1 MSSIKIKPKIKSKM
15 VDLFAGT
22 GAFSYAFTHTGK
34 ITAVWANDFAESSEQ
49 IYNLNHDNLKLTRVD
64 IHSVQPETIPKH
76 DILCAGF
83 NCQPFSIAGKQQGF
97 DDERSNSFWKLV
109 KILRHHKTPTII
121 LENVK
126 NLTSHDNG
134 NTFKT
139 IKEELTKLGYHIKY
153 KVLNTC
159 EVTPVPQ
166 NRERIYI
173 VGFYQD
179 EEKAKSF
186 EFDFPKVTKD
196 PIISYLEPTRPDKKY
211 YYTKSL
217 KVYPIV
223 EKAITKHIN
232 ENVIYQLRRQY
243 VRENK
248 SEVCPTLTANMGTGG
263 HNVPLIKDDFGI
275 RKLTPREC
283 FNLQGFPSDYKLPS
297 SMSDAR
303 LYSLAGNAVS
313 VPVVQLIADKIV
325 QMI

>member
-1 MSSIKIKPKIKSKM
+1 MPPKTLKLKYKL

-22 GAFSYAFTHTGK
+22 GAFSHAFTQTGK
-34 ITAVWANDFAESSEQ
+34 VKAIWANDFADSSEE
-49 IYNLNHDNLKLTRVD
+49 IYNLNHPDLKLTNAD
-64 IHSVQPETIPKH
+64 IHDIQPESIPKH

-97 DDERSNSFWKLV
+97 NDERSNSFWKLA
-109 KILRHHKTPTII
+109 KILEHHKTPTII

-139 IKEELTKLGYHIKY
+139 IKEELDKLGYHYKY

-179 EEKAKSF
+179 PEKAKRF
-186 EFDFPKVTKD
+186 EFEFPDVTRD
-196 PIISYLEPTRPDKKY
+196 PISNYLESSFPDKKY

-217 KVYPIV
+217 KVFPIV
-223 EKAITKHIN
+223 EKDVTKHIRD
-232 ENVIYQLRRQY
+232 NVVYQLRRQY

-248 SEVCPTLTANMGTGG
+248 SGVCPTLTANMGTGG
-263 HNVPLIKDDFGI
+263 HNVPLIKDDKGI

-283 FNLQGFPSDYKLPS
+283 FNLQGFPNNYNLPQL
-297 SMSDAR
+297 SDAK

-313 VPVVQLIADKIV
+313 VPVVQLIANKIV
-325 QMI
+325 EMT